1 MNKAGRKKFFHKIRH
16 KYRLVI
22 LREDSL
28 EEKASF
34 RLSRMNVL
42 MMVSG
47 LTVLLSSFVFL
58 LIAYTPL
65 KIYVPGYADY
75 DMRKDI
81 INLSLQTDS
90 LQKQIDLRD
99 KYLENFKK
107 VLTGDIGEYSKSPGN
122 IRDTVDLS
130 KSPDLFK
137 ISKED
142 STLRHEF
149 ENTDQ
154 YNLLY
159 QEENKNEDPLRNIAF
174 FPPVAG
180 IITEKFDRN
189 KGHFAIDFATS
200 PNVGV
205 KATLDGTVI
214 EASWNINTGYV
225 IILQHKD
232 NLISIYKHNSALLQ
246 KVGKFVRAGE
256 VIAIVGDT
264 GELSNGPHLHFEL
277 WSDGQ
282 PLNPEEYIA
291 F

>member
-1 MNKAGRKKFFHKIRH
+1 MSKAGRKKFFHKIRH

-81 INLSLQTDS
+81 IKLSLQTDS

-99 KYLENFKK
+99 KYVENFKK
-107 VLTGDIGEYSKSPGN
+107 IIIGDVGEYAKGPDN
-122 IRDTVDLS
+122 IIDSIDPTN
-130 KSPDLFK
+130 SPDLFK
-137 ISKED
+137 VSKED
-142 STLRHEF
+142 SALRQEF
-149 ENTDQ
+149 ENADQ

-159 QEENKNEDPLRNIAF
+159 QEEIKNEDPLKNIAF

-180 IITEKFDRN
+180 LITERFDRN

-200 PNVGV
+200 PHVGV

-264 GELSNGPHLHFEL
+264 GEMSSGPHLHFEL
-277 WSDGQ
+277 WLDGQ

>member
-1 MNKAGRKKFFHKIRH
+1 MNKAGRKKIFHKIRH

-34 RLSRMNVL
+34 KLSRMNVL

-107 VLTGDIGEYSKSPGN
+107 VLSGDVGEYSKSAEN
-122 IRDTVDLS
+122 VKDTASIS
-130 KSPDLFK
+130 KASNLFK
-137 ISKED
+137 INKED
-142 STLRHEF
+142 SALRKEF

-174 FPPVAG
+174 FPPVTG
-180 IITEKFDRN
+180 VITEKFDRN

-214 EASWNINTGYV
+214 EASWNISTGYE

-264 GELSNGPHLHFEL
+264 GELSSGPHLHFEL
-277 WSDGQ
+277 WLDGQ

>member
-1 MNKAGRKKFFHKIRH
+1 MNKAGRKKKFLKIRH

-34 RLSRMNVL
+34 KLSRMNVL

-47 LTVLLSSFVFL
+47 LTILLSSFVFL

-75 DMRKDI
+75 DLRKDI

-107 VLTGDIGEYSKSPGN
+107 ILIGDIGEYSKSPEN
-122 IRDTVDLS
+122 DRDTVDLS
-130 KSPDLFK
+130 KTPDLFK

-142 STLRHEF
+142 SALRREF

-159 QEENKNEDPLRNIAF
+159 QEENKNEDALKNIAF
-174 FPPVAG
+174 FPPVTG

-264 GELSNGPHLHFEL
+264 GELSTGPHLHFEL
-277 WSDGQ
+277 WLDGQ

>member
-90 LQKQIDLRD
+90 LQKQIELRD

-107 VLTGDIGEYSKSPGN
+107 VLIGDVKEYSKSPGN
-122 IRDTVDLS
+122 PKDTIDLS
-130 KSPDLFK
+130 NNPNLFK
-137 ISKED
+137 ISKDD
-142 STLRHEF
+142 SALRREF
-149 ENTDQ
+149 ENNDQ

-159 QEENKNEDPLRNIAF
+159 QEESKNEDPLKNIAF

-180 IITEKFDRN
+180 IITERFDRN

-264 GELSNGPHLHFEL
+264 GELSSGPHLHFEL
-277 WSDGQ
+277 WLDGQ

>member
-1 MNKAGRKKFFHKIRH
+1 MNKPGKKKIFHKIRH

-34 RLSRMNVL
+34 KLSGMNVL

-90 LQKQIDLRD
+90 LQKEIDLRD

-107 VLTGDIGEYSKSPGN
+107 VLSGDVQEYSKIPEDN
-122 IRDTVDLS
+122 KQVAKES
-130 KSPDLFK
+130 KNPDLFK
-137 ISKED
+137 INKED
-142 STLRHEF
+142 SALRQEY
-149 ENTDQ
+149 ENADQ

-159 QEENKNEDPLRNIAF
+159 EEENKNDDPLKNIAF

-180 IITEKFDRN
+180 IVTERFNRN
-189 KGHFAIDFATS
+189 TGHFATDFATS

-264 GELSNGPHLHFEL
+264 GELSSGPHLHFEL
-277 WSDGQ
+277 WYDGQ

>member
-1 MNKAGRKKFFHKIRH
+1 MNKAGGKKLFHKIRH

-34 RLSRMNVL
+34 KLSRMNVL

-47 LTVLLSSFVFL
+47 LTILLSSFVFL

-81 INLSLQTDS
+81 INLSLTTDS

-99 KYLENFKK
+99 KFLENFKK
-107 VLTGDIGEYSKSPGN
+107 LLIGDVAEYSKSPGKN
-122 IRDTVDLS
+122 LDTGNLS

-137 ISKED
+137 ISKDD
-142 STLRHEF
+142 SALRQEF
-149 ENTDQ
+149 ENPDQ

-159 QEENKNEDPLRNIAF
+159 QEEIKNDDPLRNIAF

-180 IITEKFDRN
+180 VITEKFDRN

-256 VIAIVGDT
+256 LIAIVGDT
-264 GELSNGPHLHFEL
+264 GELSTGPHLHFEL
-277 WSDGQ
+277 WLDGQ
-282 PLNPEEYIA
+282 PLNPEEYVA

>member
-1 MNKAGRKKFFHKIRH
+1 MNKPVRKKLFHKIRH

-34 RLSRMNVL
+34 KLSRMNVL

-47 LTVLLSSFVFL
+47 LTILLSSFVFL

-90 LQKQIDLRD
+90 LQKQIELRD

-107 VLTGDIGEYSKSPGN
+107 ILNGDVGEYSKSPEN
-122 IRDTVDLS
+122 IKDTIDNS
-130 KSPDLFK
+130 SPPDLFK
-137 ISKED
+137 ISKQD
-142 STLRHEF
+142 SALRQEY

-159 QEENKNEDPLRNIAF
+159 QEESKNEDPLRNIVF

-180 IITEKFDRN
+180 VITEKFDRN
-189 KGHFAIDFATS
+189 KGHFAVDFATS

-264 GELSNGPHLHFEL
+264 GELSTGPHLHFEL
-277 WSDGQ
+277 WLDGQ

>member
-1 MNKAGRKKFFHKIRH
+1 MNKAGRKKLFHKIRH

-34 RLSRMNVL
+34 KLSRMNVL

-47 LTVLLSSFVFL
+47 LTILLSSFVFL

-75 DMRKDI
+75 DLRKDF

-107 VLTGDIGEYSKSPGN
+107 VLIGDVGEYSKSPGSD
-122 IRDTVDLS
+122 RDTIALS
-130 KSPDLFK
+130 KNTDLFK

-142 STLRHEF
+142 SALRNEF

-159 QEENKNEDPLRNIAF
+159 QEENKSDDPLRNIAF

-180 IITEKFDRN
+180 VITEKFDRN

-277 WSDGQ
+277 WLDGQ